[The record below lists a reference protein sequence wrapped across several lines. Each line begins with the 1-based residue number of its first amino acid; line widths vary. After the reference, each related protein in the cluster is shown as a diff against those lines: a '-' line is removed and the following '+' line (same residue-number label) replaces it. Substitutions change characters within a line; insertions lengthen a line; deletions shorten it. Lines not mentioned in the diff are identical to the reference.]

1 MKLVLQPNETIIMAG
16 NSSLRHMDH
25 QVHGKLIVT
34 NQRIY
39 FKSLNECFRN
49 CDREITPA
57 EIRDLI
63 YFNTLWLIPNGMKI
77 VTKNGDENDFIVKNR
92 NEWAKLITKMY

>member
-1 MKLVLQPNETIIMAG
+1 MKLILQPNETIIMAG
-16 NSSLRHMDH
+16 NSKMRHSD
-25 QVHGKLIVT
+25 QEVQGKLIVT

-39 FKSLNECFRN
+39 FRSLKESCRD

-63 YFNTLWLIPNGMKI
+63 YFNTFWLIPNGMKI
-77 VTKNGDENDFIVKNR
+77 VTRNGNENQFIVRNR
-92 NEWAKLITKMY
+92 NEWAKLITRMY

>member
-1 MKLVLQPNETIIMAG
+1 MVLVLQPNEMILRAG
-16 NSSLRHMDH
+16 NSQLCEDDR
-25 QVHGKLIVT
+25 QVSGKLIVT

-39 FKSLNECFRN
+39 FKTLQEEHRK
-49 CDREITPA
+49 CDMEIIPQ

-63 YFNTLWLIPNGMKI
+63 FFNTKWILPFGLSII
-77 VTKNGDENDFIVKNR
+77 TKSGIQHQFIVKNR

>member
-1 MKLVLQPNETIIMAG
+1 MKLVLRPNEMIIRAG
-16 NSSLRHMDH
+16 NSNLRQIDQ

-39 FKSLNECFRN
+39 FRSLHEQNRN
-49 CDREITPA
+49 CDKEITPA

-63 YFNTLWLIPNGMKI
+63 FFNTLWLIPNGMNI
-77 VTKNGDENDFIVKNR
+77 ITKNGDEIYFTVKNR